1 MRLASV
7 VLLAAAALAGGCAGP
22 GPLSN
27 ADSTPRFRDAQ
38 LSVQEA
44 SQWLAPGRTTRQ
56 EVLDRLGPGEA
67 LRFDTG
73 YEVRVWRAK
82 GARDERATPELV
94 VLFDPAG
101 VVRKVRGRPAY
112 AAAR

>member
-1 MRLASV
+1 MRRASV
-7 VLLAAAALAGGCAGP
+7 VLSIAAALAGGCAGP
-22 GPLSN
+22 GLLSN
-27 ADSTPRFRDAQ
+27 AETTPRFRDPQ
-38 LSVQEA
+38 LSVQDA

-101 VVRKVRGRPAY
+101 VVRKVRARPAY

>member
-1 MRLASV
+1 MRRAS
-7 VLLAAAALAGGCAGP
+7 AALLVAAVWAGGCAGP

-27 ADSTPRFRDAQ
+27 AETAPRFRDAQ
-38 LSVQEA
+38 LSVQDA

-73 YEVRVWRAK
+73 YEVRVWRAR

-101 VVRKVRGRPAY
+101 VVRKVRARPAY
-112 AAAR
+112 TAAR

>member
-1 MRLASV
+1 MRLASALV
-7 VLLAAAALAGGCAGP
+7 SAAFAGGCAGP
-22 GPLSN
+22 GPLSS
-27 ADSTPRFRDAQ
+27 AETAPRFRDPQ

-44 SQWLAPGRTTRQ
+44 AQWLAPGRTTRQ
-56 EVLDRLGPGEA
+56 EVLDRLGPGEE

-94 VLFDPAG
+94 VLFDRAG
-101 VVRKVRGRPAY
+101 VVRKVRARPAY
-112 AAAR
+112 AAAAR

>member
-1 MRLASV
+1 MRRASV
-7 VLLAAAALAGGCAGP
+7 VLSIAAALAGGCAGP
-22 GPLSN
+22 GSLSN
-27 ADSTPRFRDAQ
+27 AETTPRFRDPQ
-38 LSVQEA
+38 LSVQDA

-101 VVRKVRGRPAY
+101 VVRKVRARPAY

>member
-1 MRLASV
+1 MRPASA

-22 GPLSN
+22 GPLSD
-27 ADSTPRFRDAQ
+27 AQSSPRFRDPQ

-44 SQWLAPGRTTRQ
+44 AQWLAPGRTTRQ
-56 EVLDRLGPGEA
+56 EVVDRLGPGEA

-73 YEVRVWRAK
+73 YEVRVWRAR

-101 VVRKVRGRPAY
+101 VVRKVRARPAY
-112 AAAR
+112 ASAR

>member
-1 MRLASV
+1 MRLASI
-7 VLLAAAALAGGCAGP
+7 LFAAAVASGCAGP

-27 ADSTPRFRDAQ
+27 SQTAPRFRDPQ

-44 SQWLAPGRTTRQ
+44 AQWLAPGRTTRE

-94 VLFDPAG
+94 VLFDRAG
-101 VVRKVRGRPAY
+101 VVRKVRARPAY
-112 AAAR
+112 AAATR